1 MLAPLTPG
9 FMVLQGN
16 QLEDLRAVAVH
27 WLASNP
33 LWPLEQECI
42 LVQSNGIAQWLK
54 AALAHNETG
63 NGIAAAI
70 DVQLPGRFIWQ
81 AFRSVFPEL
90 PDSSPFDKAPLTWRL
105 YQLLRDPQ
113 ALQAMS
119 GEQAGWLA
127 PLQGFLSADQDPR
140 RCHQLAGKLAD
151 LYDQYQLYRA
161 DWLQAWEQGQDVL
174 IHANGTHSPLP
185 HGQRW
190 QALLWRLLHRS
201 INSTAADSRQPWA
214 NASRAHIHQQFIEAC
229 TSFTPDNRPPQLP
242 RRVMVFSIS
251 SLPQQ
256 TLQLLHAISPFTQV
270 MLFVTNPSQHYWG
283 DLVEGKELLKR
294 EYRRIAE
301 RRTPDNLEPEDLHA
315 YGHPLL
321 ASWGKQGRDF
331 LHLLDEH
338 DQPASYRQL
347 FSQQR
352 VDLFND
358 PGDGC
363 LLHQLQGDIL
373 HLRPLAERQAL
384 HSKVDAQQDQSLQF
398 LVAHSPQR
406 EVEILHDQLLASF
419 AAARERGETLN
430 ARDILVMVPDINQ
443 YAPHIHAVFGRYAAG
458 TDDNGGAADP
468 RFLPYHISDQ
478 SQRQQ
483 NTLLIALEKLLHLPQ
498 ARFTVSELS
507 DLLDT
512 PALRTRFGLEEADL
526 PVLRRWIRGAN
537 IRWGL
542 DAGQRASLDLPALEQ
557 NTWLAGLERMLLGFA
572 AGNSDSWQGI
582 EPYDEVA
589 GLEAALLGPLSQ
601 LVSTLQQSAQTL
613 AAAHSANAW
622 LRVLEQLLQDFFSES
637 SPADSWAL
645 GQLELVRESL
655 QTVWQAAGLG
665 DEPLPL
671 EVVREELLAGLDQ
684 PGLSQKF
691 LGGSINFATLMPMRA
706 IPFTQLWLLGM
717 NDKDYPRSIHR
728 ADFDLMANDYR
739 PGDRSRREDDR
750 YLFLEALLSARQR
763 LVISWVGRDIRDN
776 SERPPSVLVS
786 QLRDHLEAGWHS
798 SSATPL
804 LQTLTTE
811 HPLQPFSRSYFSPQ
825 RDPRLFTH
833 AREWREVHDSTSGA
847 PAMADDLDQLPAWEP
862 QAPLKLGALASFLR
876 NPVSHFYQQ
885 RLGIRWHDT
894 NEESPDSEPFVS
906 DGLESWQ
913 LRSQLL
919 DSSLQQLARQPDSDT
934 SALLQQQISRL
945 QRTGALPVPP
955 FADAVQTRLHEQ
967 LDEPLQRY
975 QQLLASHPQVL
986 PVQHPPAQLE
996 LDGGVADIRH
1006 DGSGGYLRIALLASN
1021 LHSGNSLKHYHL
1033 VRQWPL
1039 HLCAQLQQPVT
1050 TRLLGPATDISLAPM
1065 DSTTALQLLQE
1076 LHSACLTGLQRPL
1089 PLPCKTAF
1097 AELEKPGSG
1106 RTTYEGDYTKA
1117 AERDETPGLQR
1128 FWPDYERLLADP
1140 LFLQYAEQLYRP
1152 LLEAVA
1158 RT

>member
-16 QLEDLRAVAVH
+16 QLEDLREVAVH

-33 LWPLEQECI
+33 LRPLEHECI

-54 AALAHNETG
+54 AALAHNDQGT
-63 NGIAAAI
+63 GIAAAI

-90 PDSSPFDKAPLTWRL
+90 PNSSPFDKTPLTWRL
-105 YQLLRDPQ
+105 YHLLNDWSR
-113 ALQAMS
+113 LQAQL
-119 GEQAGWLA
+119 GAQAGWLA
-127 PLQGFLSADQDPR
+127 PLEGFLSADRDPR
-140 RCHQLAGKLAD
+140 RCYQLAGKLAD

-161 DWLQAWEQGQDVL
+161 DWLHAWEQGEDVL
-174 IHANGTHSPLP
+174 IQASGTRTPLP
-185 HGQRW
+185 DGQRW
-190 QALLWRLLHRS
+190 QALLWRQLQQS
-201 INSTAADSRQPWA
+201 IHGEQPAGSHDWA
-214 NASRAHIHQQFIEAC
+214 SASRAHVHQQFVEAC
-229 TSFTPDNRPPQLP
+229 RAFSPEQRPPGLP
-242 RRVMVFSIS
+242 RRVIVFSIS

-270 MLFVTNPSQHYWG
+270 MLFVTNPCQHYWG
-283 DLVEGKELLKR
+283 DLVEGKELLRR
-294 EYRRIAE
+294 EYRRIAQ
-301 RRTPDNLEPEDLHA
+301 RKVPGNLNPEDLHA

-338 DQPASYRQL
+338 DQPASYRRL

-352 VDLFND
+352 VDLFSD

-373 HLRPLAERQAL
+373 QLRPLAERQAL
-384 HSKVDAQQDQSLQF
+384 HSTVDAAQDQSLQF

-419 AAARERGETLN
+419 AAARDRGETLN

-443 YAPHIHAVFGRYAAG
+443 YAPHIHAVFGRYATRHDEPDAPR
-458 TDDNGGAADP
+458 DP

-498 ARFTVSELS
+498 SRFTASELS

-512 PALRTRFGLEEADL
+512 PALRARFGLEEADL

-542 DAGQRASLDLPALEQ
+542 NAGQRASLELPALEQ
-557 NTWLAGLERMLLGFA
+557 NTWLAGIRRMLLGFA
-572 AGNSDSWQGI
+572 IGDGGSWQGI

-589 GLEAALLGPLSQ
+589 GLEAALLGPLVQ
-601 LVSTLQQSAQTL
+601 LIDALEQASL
-613 AAAHSANAW
+613 ALAGTHSADGW
-622 LRVLEQLLQDFFSES
+622 LQVLEQLLQDFFCDS

-645 GQLELVRESL
+645 SQLEQVRENL
-655 QTVWQAAGLG
+655 QSVWQDAGLA

-706 IPFTQLWLLGM
+706 IPFAQLWLLGM
-717 NDKDYPRSIHR
+717 NDKDYPRNIHR
-728 ADFDLMANDYR
+728 ADFDLMASDYR

-763 LVISWVGRDIRDN
+763 LVISWIGRDIRDN

-786 QLRDHLEAGWHS
+786 QLRDHLAAGWHS
-798 SSATPL
+798 ASDIPL
-804 LQTLTTE
+804 LDALTTE
-811 HPLQPFSRSYFSPQ
+811 HPLQPFSREYFRPQ

-833 AREWREVHDSTSGA
+833 AHEWREIHDDGQGLLFR
-847 PAMADDLDQLPAWEP
+847 PDDLQQLPAWQP
-862 QAPLKLGALASFLR
+862 QTPLKPDALASFLR
-876 NPVSHFYQQ
+876 NPVQHFYQQ
-885 RLGIRWHDT
+885 RLGIHWFDHDT
-894 NEESPDSEPFVS
+894 DSPDNEPFAA
-906 DGLESWQ
+906 DGLEAWGW
-913 LRSQLL
+913 RSQLL
-919 DSSLQQLARQPDSDT
+919 DSSLQQLARQPEADT
-934 SALLQQQISRL
+934 TVVLQQSIERL
-945 QRTGALPVPP
+945 QRTGALPMQA
-955 FADAVQTRLHEQ
+955 FAEAVQHQLHAQ

-975 QQLLASHPQVL
+975 RQLLAEYPHVL
-986 PVQHPPAQLE
+986 EAQQLPDTTG
-996 LDGGVADIRH
+996 LDAAVTGIRRNSRGDH
-1006 DGSGGYLRIALLASN
+1006 LRLVLQASN

-1050 TRLLGPATDISLAPM
+1050 TRLLGPASDISLPPLPAEQ
-1065 DSTTALQLLQE
+1065 AARLLQD
-1076 LHSACLTGLQRPL
+1076 LHDAYLAGMQRPL

-1097 AELEKPGSG
+1097 AELLKPGDG
-1106 RTTYEGDYTKA
+1106 RTIYEGGYQKD
-1117 AERDETPGLQR
+1117 AERDSTPGLLR
-1128 FWPDYERLLADP
+1128 FWPDYDSLCADP
-1140 LFLQYAEQLYRP
+1140 LFEHYATLLYRP
-1152 LLEAVA
+1152 LLEALE